1 MVDRSALINP
11 RQPLWVSAGET
22 VAWYELVIV
31 GNEGCLQATRA
42 AIVLNPFSHT
52 QGCVVMSAP
61 RTAVPIKA
69 VIFDMDGLL
78 LDTEGI
84 YTEVTQIIAERY
96 GRTYDWG
103 IKQHIIG
110 RGAQDLAD
118 YVVKALDLPITP
130 AEFLEIR
137 EPLMSER
144 FPKAL
149 GMPGAEALVRHL
161 KAHNIPIA
169 VGTSSSR
176 NSFGHKTTLHREWFG
191 LFDTIVTAD
200 DPEVG
205 AAKPAPDIFL
215 TAARRLD
222 VAPEDCLV
230 FEDSPFGVTAA
241 KAAHM
246 TAIAVPDEAMAD
258 SKYQHADQ
266 IIRKLA
272 DFDLAAYGLPPMA

>member
-1 MVDRSALINP
+1 MN
-11 RQPLWVSAGET
+11 
-22 VAWYELVIV
+22 
-31 GNEGCLQATRA
+31 
-42 AIVLNPFSHT
+42 
-52 QGCVVMSAP
+52 AP
-61 RTAVPIKA
+61 RTAVGPIKA

-118 YVVKALDLPITP
+118 YVVKALDLPITA

-144 FPKAL
+144 FPRAL

-161 KAHNIPIA
+161 NAHNIPIA

-215 TAARRLD
+215 TAARRLGVD
-222 VAPEDCLV
+222 PKDCLV

-241 KAAHM
+241 KAAGM
-246 TAIAVPDEAMAD
+246 FAVAVPDSHMPAEQ
-258 SKYQHADQ
+258 YEHADLLLES
-266 IIRKLA
+266 LA
-272 DFDLAAYGLPPMA
+272 DFPLKAWGLPGMKTL